1 MWRPVASGEWV
12 GRQEHP
18 MVMDE
23 PRSLAVAVVVVVV
36 AAKAAAVSALTVAA
50 TAVAAVF
57 AAEVEVAAAV
67 APAAGCTALLRW
79 TVNLSVSLA
88 MDVARVD

>member
-1 MWRPVASGEWV
+1 
-12 GRQEHP
+12 

-23 PRSLAVAVVVVVV
+23 PRSLAVAVVVVV

-88 MDVARVD
+88 MDVARVDWPSVEMLDNEIF

>member
-23 PRSLAVAVVVVVV
+23 PRSLAVAVVVVV

>member
-23 PRSLAVAVVVVVV
+23 PRSLAVAVVVVV
-36 AAKAAAVSALTVAA
+36 AAKAAAVSDLTVAA